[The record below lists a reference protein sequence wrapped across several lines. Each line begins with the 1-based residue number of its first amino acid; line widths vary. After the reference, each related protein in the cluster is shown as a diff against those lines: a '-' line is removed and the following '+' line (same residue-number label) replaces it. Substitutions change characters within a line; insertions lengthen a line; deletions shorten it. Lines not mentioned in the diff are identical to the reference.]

1 MALIIA
7 LVLILILGCTRL
19 FDNRDKIQFETRM
32 TRKKQWVESVTDDD
46 LERKLTFGLT
56 DTPEVYESELKDA
69 YEEIERKYTQSIQA
83 VYNSFINDAASRGED
98 KREYWKKEM
107 LIDRTSPKFNQRLMT
122 NVNKVRIL
130 LAKRGYLRREDAQAG
145 SYMNLGYNNPV
156 EGVVLAW
163 CADELQRCGR
173 AGIFL
178 STEEKYS
185 DHPQRVSFKL
195 SYAALRS
202 VGWNI
207 E

>member
-107 LIDRTSPKFNQRLMT
+107 LMLFLFWNKHWENLTTSWKMLTLNLRL
-122 NVNKVRIL
+122 
-130 LAKRGYLRREDAQAG
+130 Q
-145 SYMNLGYNNPV
+145 
-156 EGVVLAW
+156 VVLT
-163 CADELQRCGR
+163 LL
-173 AGIFL
+173 F
-178 STEEKYS
+178 
-185 DHPQRVSFKL
+185 
-195 SYAALRS
+195 
-202 VGWNI
+202 
-207 E
+207 